1 MPSFYARP
9 KSLEDMID
17 HTVGRLLDH
26 FSVDLG
32 TVRRW
37 KEGEDSA

>member
-1 MPSFYARP
+1 
-9 KSLEDMID
+9 MID

-26 FSVDLG
+26 FGVDLG

-37 KEGEDSA
+37 KEGESGA